1 MNADPSSVNDI
12 SNLTKEAIPEP
23 TDNYT
28 NLQEKVDSLARTL
41 KILKKNFNRFKFS
54 LVRQQGLKDEDIE
67 SLCPQDVWDE
77 LNQFKNQAE
86 DRINRLTEEQKS
98 IKEEIKSLRNQMLL
112 KSELDTYKTETG
124 QKISQLTGE
133 LNSIKEVI
141 KKLKSTG
148 GCNPDPIT
156 PGEPTSPLN
165 PPDPEPKEETPLS
178 EPQDASQETS
188 SSHVTGIFLAVL
200 FAAFLV
206 YLIHT
211 TSL

>member
-86 DRINRLTEEQKS
+86 DRINRLTEEPEVNKRRDQVPSQSNVVKV
-98 IKEEIKSLRNQMLL
+98 R
-112 KSELDTYKTETG
+112 TG
-124 QKISQLTGE
+124 Y
-133 LNSIKEVI
+133 V
-141 KKLKSTG
+141 
-148 GCNPDPIT
+148 
-156 PGEPTSPLN
+156 
-165 PPDPEPKEETPLS
+165 
-178 EPQDASQETS
+178 
-188 SSHVTGIFLAVL
+188 
-200 FAAFLV
+200 
-206 YLIHT
+206 
-211 TSL
+211 